1 MSDFKGK
8 MHQIL
13 FRKGSEGRGKEG
25 GRERKGKKKGGHGK
39 GREGTEEDTPEFYLA
54 SADPLGYNLKWK
66 FLAILASSP
75 QHSDC
80 DCAHGRSDTNL
91 SFIHCLFAYV
101 QQWAHASWASI
112 ISPDHQ
118 GAKFMTRDACAW
130 KYTAEGYVGVDG
142 EGIAPQ
148 KSSGVTPKIFEK
160 LYTTVCVGL
169 VDWNKGDWLIYIF
182 IRHKR
187 QNNKEVGP
195 NIMQIY
201 AF

>member
-1 MSDFKGK
+1 MSARIMGFDHFTWSSGGK
-8 MHQIL
+8 IYDT
-13 FRKGSEGRGKEG
+13 GR
-25 GRERKGKKKGGHGK
+25 
-39 GREGTEEDTPEFYLA
+39 L
-54 SADPLGYNLKWK
+54 
-66 FLAILASSP
+66 
-75 QHSDC
+75 C
-80 DCAHGRSDTNL
+80 
-91 SFIHCLFAYV
+91 
-101 QQWAHASWASI
+101 
-112 ISPDHQ
+112 
-118 GAKFMTRDACAW
+118 M